1 MTKTTI
7 VALIATLGLS
17 VPASAYESFAMSKN
31 ASTTVSGVFAP
42 SVNAIMKGVNSLLD
56 STAREVSQDAVAL
69 SYNAST
75 TVYNS
80 TVKVARGTWTL
91 STNTSAAVTAP
102 IWEVSKD
109 GGNTVSKTS
118 VFKKVAGVST
128 SVFNKSVDVSTD
140 ALTSEA
146 GLQSRN
152 VSENVSTEYGAASG
166 QAASF
171 AWNSTKTGLSM
182 AANSVN
188 KAVVVTVNGSKA
200 VATWSTNDV
209 SKADNKSAAPA
220 ALSTFVAAKFVNA
233 LKSSADASTDLVLN
247 GGWKDSGL
255 TVSIVKA
262 SKSASTSAVTGS
274 KAVAGSLW
282 VVVTAGSTD
291 SYGKFSNGEYSQAS
305 EVLLMLPLQ
314 SVKGASAVSTSTKKD
329 DELGEGNIPDVKKG
343 K

>member
-1 MTKTTI
+1 MTKTTV

-17 VPASAYESFAMSKN
+17 VPASAYQSFAMSKN

-56 STAREVSQDAVAL
+56 STAREVSQDAIAL

-80 TVKVARGTWTL
+80 TAKVVRGTWTM

-102 IWEVSKD
+102 IWEVSTDTADKA
-109 GGNTVSKTS
+109 SKSTIY
-118 VFKKVAGVST
+118 KKVVGAST
-128 SVFNKSVDVSTD
+128 SVYNKSADVSTD
-140 ALTSEA
+140 ALTSED
-146 GLQSRN
+146 GVKSVN
-152 VSENVSTEYGAASG
+152 VSKNVSAAYSAASM
-166 QAASF
+166 QASTF

-220 ALSTFVAAKFVNA
+220 ALSTFVSAKFVNA
-233 LKSSADASTDLVLN
+233 LDSSVKASQDLILD
-247 GGWKDSGL
+247 GGWKNSGL

-262 SKSASTSAVTGS
+262 SKASVAGS

-291 SYGKFSNGEYSQAS
+291 SYDKFSNGEYSQAS

-329 DELGEGNIPDVKKG
+329 DELGEGDIPDTKKG